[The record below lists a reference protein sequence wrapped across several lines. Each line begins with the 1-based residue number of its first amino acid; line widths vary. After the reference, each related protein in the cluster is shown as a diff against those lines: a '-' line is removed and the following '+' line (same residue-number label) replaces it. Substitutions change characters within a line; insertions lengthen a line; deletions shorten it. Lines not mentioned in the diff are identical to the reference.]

1 MSAMM
6 LEQKRAVAKAIHEGL
21 YRNGTVVMYSGAFER
36 IVENAIDAHLTAH
49 AQMVEKVRDQEA
61 EIAGYRTLIDLLR
74 TDKRGTKLDYVA
86 SRAGTMVNIADAI
99 GNTK

>member
-1 MSAMM
+1 MSAMT

-49 AQMVEKVRDQEA
+49 AQMVEKVREV
-61 EIAGYRTLIDLLR
+61 IAAMKAGREYHAKHGAGDYYTAWID
-74 TDKRGTKLDYVA
+74 KL
-86 SRAGTMVNIADAI
+86 AGAI
-99 GNTK
+99 GGNP